1 MYDSIIKCVDFSLV
15 VHDVTEPIMMEVDQ
29 IYHLACP
36 ASPPHYQYN
45 PVKTV
50 KTSTMGTIHMLGLA
64 KRVNARML
72 LTSTSEVYGDPEVH
86 PQPETYWGNV
96 NTIGPRS
103 CYDEGKRVAET
114 MMYSYKNQNGV
125 DIRIAR
131 IFNTFGPRM
140 HPNDGRVV
148 SNFII
153 QALQNKPLTIYGD
166 GTQTRSFQYVSDLVD
181 GLYALMNGG
190 YDGPV
195 NLGNP
200 DERSVGEFAQ
210 HIKQLTSSDSDI
222 VLLEKSQDD
231 PTQRKPDILVAKRE
245 IGWEPKV
252 DVEDGLSHTIG
263 YFQRVLDESGEI
275 IPTGP
280 GATRPKGG
288 VDQ

>member
-1 MYDSIIKCVDFSLV
+1 
-15 VHDVTEPIMMEVDQ
+15 MMEVDQ

-50 KTSTMGTIHMLGLA
+50 KTSTMGTINMLGLA

-114 MMYSYKNQNGV
+114 MMYSYKNQNNV
-125 DIRIAR
+125 EVRVAR

-166 GTQTRSFQYVSDLVD
+166 GSQTRSFQYVSDLVD
-181 GLYALMNGG
+181 GLHALMNGS

-200 DERSVGEFAQ
+200 DERTVGDFAR
-210 HIKQLTSSDSDI
+210 HIKEVTKSESDI

-231 PTQRKPDILVAKRE
+231 PTQRRPAILVAKKE
-245 IGWEPKV
+245 INWEPKV
-252 DVEDGLSHTIG
+252 DVEDGLSETIS
-263 YFQRVLDESGEI
+263 YFQRVLNEAGEI

-280 GATRPKGG
+280 GAAKPKGG
-288 VDQ
+288 LDN